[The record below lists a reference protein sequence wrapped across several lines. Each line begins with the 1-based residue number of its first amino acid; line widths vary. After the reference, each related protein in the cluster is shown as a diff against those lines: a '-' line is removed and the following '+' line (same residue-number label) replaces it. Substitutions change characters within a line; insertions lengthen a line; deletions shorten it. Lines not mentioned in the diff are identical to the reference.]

1 MIVNE
6 RQRFE
11 LMMKRNQDLALRAS
25 NPTIRT
31 AHEAWAN
38 FYKRLAGMA
47 A

>member
-1 MIVNE
+1 MTVNE

-11 LMMKRNQDLALRAS
+11 LMMKRNQNLASRART
-25 NPTIRT
+25 PTIRA

>member
-11 LMMKRNQDLALRAS
+11 LMVKRNQELAARAG
-25 NPTIRT
+25 NPNIRT